1 MGRTKTTKV
10 HRGTMDQSD
19 QQLHPAEYASLEQGS
34 IHFIGTAT
42 VLIRY
47 GGFTVLTDPNFLHRG
62 DRVHLG
68 YGLHSTRRTDPAMEI
83 EDLPP
88 LDVVLLSHMHEDH
101 FDRIAAERLDRRV
114 PLVTTGHAAVSLRR
128 QGFETVQALRTWDS
142 VEMEKQGVKLR
153 VTSMPGRHGPGVVGW
168 LLPPVMGSMLEFV
181 TPTGQTALRLYI
193 SGDTLV
199 HDALHEIPRRY
210 PEIDI
215 GLLHLGGTRILGM
228 LVTMDDKQGV
238 EAMRIVNPHEAIP
251 IHYDDYTVFKSPLD
265 AFKRSVEAAGL
276 EERVR
281 YLNRGQSYV
290 FEVPRTRLPPRRAAT
305 VWSEAR
311 P

>member
-1 MGRTKTTKV
+1 
-10 HRGTMDQSD
+10 MDKRD
-19 QQLHPAEYASLEQGS
+19 QKLQPAEYASLEQGS

-47 GGFTVLTDPNFLHRG
+47 GGFTILTDPNFLHRG
-62 DRVHLG
+62 ERVHLG
-68 YGLHSTRRTDPAMEI
+68 YGLHATRRTDPAMEI
-83 EDLPP
+83 DDLPKID
-88 LDVVLLSHMHEDH
+88 LVLLSHMHEDH
-101 FDRIAAERLDRRV
+101 FDRVAAERLDRRV
-114 PLVTTGHAAVSLRR
+114 PLVTTGHAAVVLK
-128 QGFETVQALRTWDS
+128 QKGFETVRALRTWEA
-142 VEMEKQGVKLR
+142 VEAEKAGVTLR
-153 VTSMPGRHGPGVVGW
+153 VTSMPGRHGPAVASW
-168 LLPPVMGSMLEFV
+168 MLPPVMGSMLEFI

-199 HDALHEIPRRY
+199 HDALYEIPRRF

-228 LVTMDDKQGV
+228 LVTMDDEQGV
-238 EAMRIVNPHEAIP
+238 EAMRIINPHETIP
-251 IHYDDYTVFKSPLD
+251 IHYDDYTVFQSPLD
-265 AFKRSVEAAGL
+265 DFKRAVEAAGL

-281 YLNRGQSYV
+281 YLNRGESYV
-290 FEVPRTRLPPRRAAT
+290 FEIPRTRLPPRRAAT